1 MDHRVPTKVVSEIG
15 GKVLQQG
22 VRSGNTAMGVPYAF
36 AFVQLLDKA
45 LGEIVEVTHNVT
57 DGSTSPFADLQR
69 GQFVKFPVG
78 VMRTYGGMLTGSLV
92 VDVDDAGE
100 ADAT

>member
-1 MDHRVPTKVVSEIG
+1 MPVKVISEIG

-22 VRSGNTAMGVPYAF
+22 VRRGETAMGQPYAF

-45 LGEIVEVTHNVT
+45 LGEIVEVTRNVT
-57 DGSTSPFADLQR
+57 DGSTSPFADLNR

-78 VMRTYGGMLTGSLV
+78 TLRTYGGMLTGSLV
-92 VDVDDAGE
+92 VEEDGDGAADDAE
-100 ADAT
+100 TAS